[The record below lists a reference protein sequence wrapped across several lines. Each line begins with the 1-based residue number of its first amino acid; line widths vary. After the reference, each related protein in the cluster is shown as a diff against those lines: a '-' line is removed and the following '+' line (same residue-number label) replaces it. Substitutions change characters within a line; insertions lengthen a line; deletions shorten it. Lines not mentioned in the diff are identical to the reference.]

1 MKRIVCLIVS
11 TALAL
16 SLSAC
21 SIPSNLTVNNST
33 PESSEGDPNESKSDD
48 SIFSESSAGKPNKSK
63 SDELKEKY
71 NFYEKTVKEI
81 IKQMKVTQEQADE
94 IFIILVDCG
103 LNQEPTYI
111 IGSND
116 SYTVDFGKI
125 GEGVTNLY
133 VKTEKGVVT
142 EVKDGLTIVYPT
154 ELTDDYIIN
163 NVTSLIES
171 LNAGSSRTDYET
183 AQTSFDKLT
192 GSQQKKIPEDLVAK
206 LKEYGVLTATL
217 EQLIDFAIESVQVEK
232 DRISIND
239 NLGTGSG
246 KVVLLYLKGSDNLT
260 NKMIKTGMLMD
271 TKDILQTLQ
280 PRDDISEITFFWSF
294 PLVDAYGNTSEDTI
308 MKINISKETLDKINF
323 ERFDYNSIPD
333 IADDYFEHTALS
345 Q

>member
-1 MKRIVCLIVS
+1 MCAFISVLVV
-11 TALAL
+11 
-16 SLSAC
+16 LSATAC
-21 SIPSNLTVNNST
+21 TNST
-33 PESSEGDPNESKSDD
+33 ETNSRNPESSTETVSKT
-48 SIFSESSAGKPNKSK
+48 K
-63 SDELKEKY
+63 SDELKEQY
-71 NFYEKTVKEI
+71 SFYEKTVKEI
-81 IKQMKVTQEQADE
+81 CNQMKVTQEQADE

-133 VKTEKGVVT
+133 VKTENGVVT
-142 EVKDGLTIVYPT
+142 EVKNGLTVVYPKDISEPET
-154 ELTDDYIIN
+154 SDNTSNSDSLPIEELT
-163 NVTSLIES
+163 
-171 LNAGSSRTDYET
+171 
-183 AQTSFDKLT
+183 
-192 GSQQKKIPEDLVAK
+192 
-206 LKEYGVLTATL
+206 L
-217 EQLIDFAIESVQVEK
+217 EAAVDSAIESARVEK
-232 DRISIND
+232 DRVSIND
-239 NLGTGSG
+239 DLGTGSG
-246 KVVLLYLKGSDNLT
+246 KIVLLYLKGGDNLT

-308 MKINISKETLDKINF
+308 MKVNISKETLGKINF

>member
-1 MKRIVCLIVS
+1 MKKIMCAFISVLVV
-11 TALAL
+11 
-16 SLSAC
+16 LSATAC
-21 SIPSNLTVNNST
+21 TNST
-33 PESSEGDPNESKSDD
+33 ETVSRNPESSAETVSKTR
-48 SIFSESSAGKPNKSK
+48 
-63 SDELKEKY
+63 SDELKEQY
-71 NFYEKTVKEI
+71 SFYEKTVKEI
-81 IKQMKVTQEQADE
+81 CNQMKVTQEQANE

-125 GEGVTNLY
+125 SEGVTNLY
-133 VKTEKGVVT
+133 VKTENGVVT
-142 EVKDGLTIVYPT
+142 EVKDGLTIVYPKGVSEPET
-154 ELTDDYIIN
+154 SDNSSNSESLPIEELT
-163 NVTSLIES
+163 
-171 LNAGSSRTDYET
+171 
-183 AQTSFDKLT
+183 
-192 GSQQKKIPEDLVAK
+192 
-206 LKEYGVLTATL
+206 L
-217 EQLIDFAIESVQVEK
+217 EAAVDSAIESARVEK
-232 DRISIND
+232 DRVSIND
-239 NLGTGSG
+239 DLGTGSG
-246 KVVLLYLKGSDNLT
+246 KIVLLYLKGGDNLT

-308 MKINISKETLDKINF
+308 MKVNISKETLGKINF

>member
-1 MKRIVCLIVS
+1 MKKIMCAFISVLVV
-11 TALAL
+11 
-16 SLSAC
+16 LSATAC
-21 SIPSNLTVNNST
+21 TNST
-33 PESSEGDPNESKSDD
+33 ETNSRNPESSTETVSKT
-48 SIFSESSAGKPNKSK
+48 K
-63 SDELKEKY
+63 SDELKEQY
-71 NFYEKTVKEI
+71 SFYEKTVKEI
-81 IKQMKVTQEQADE
+81 CNQMKVTQEQADE

-133 VKTEKGVVT
+133 VKTENGVVT
-142 EVKDGLTIVYPT
+142 EVKNGLTVVYPKDISEPET
-154 ELTDDYIIN
+154 SDNTSNSDSLPIEELT
-163 NVTSLIES
+163 
-171 LNAGSSRTDYET
+171 
-183 AQTSFDKLT
+183 
-192 GSQQKKIPEDLVAK
+192 
-206 LKEYGVLTATL
+206 L
-217 EQLIDFAIESVQVEK
+217 EAAVDSAIESARVEK
-232 DRISIND
+232 DRVSIND
-239 NLGTGSG
+239 DLGTGSG
-246 KVVLLYLKGSDNLT
+246 KIVLLYLKGGDNLT

-308 MKINISKETLDKINF
+308 MKVNISKETLGKINF